1 MIKEFPILWL
11 FQPCR
16 PTINGGHRTCQ
27 LSGVVGSTRIG
38 LSFTGPCQRCQTFF
52 ITTLQSRN
60 IRNLY
65 GREHF
70 SPVKFQWI
78 SSPYIDC
85 RRWTSKMVN
94 SSITRSHHLMGNLKT
109 WEQRQ
114 RRRIVEKI
122 PCQFMVGIDNG
133 IEERRVSRVLKRY
146 YHNHIP
152 ISLKIDITIHAREE
166 SDVRQR

>member
-1 MIKEFPILWL
+1 
-11 FQPCR
+11 
-16 PTINGGHRTCQ
+16 
-27 LSGVVGSTRIG
+27 
-38 LSFTGPCQRCQTFF
+38 
-52 ITTLQSRN
+52 
-60 IRNLY
+60 
-65 GREHF
+65 
-70 SPVKFQWI
+70 
-78 SSPYIDC
+78 
-85 RRWTSKMVN
+85 
-94 SSITRSHHLMGNLKT
+94 MGNLKT